1 MYCIFVPDNNNTKT
15 HIMAYVKIS
24 DRNLQMIKVSFLSK
38 DVNVTRMVREDRIER
53 FRQDVLWANK
63 LQGTQ
68 YPHMIKQSF

>member
-1 MYCIFVPDNNNTKT
+1 
-15 HIMAYVKIS
+15 MAYVKIS